1 MEGQPQPEL
10 KERIRRAL
18 EGKQARFCD
27 IKYTYPERT
36 TEGTALQVR
45 DMTELRAIDPITMA
59 RIYYKEKTDV
69 EMTDAQVALL
79 QQIIEEVKQ

>member
-1 MEGQPQPEL
+1 
-10 KERIRRAL
+10 
-18 EGKQARFCD
+18 
-27 IKYTYPERT
+27 
-36 TEGTALQVR
+36 
-45 DMTELRAIDPITMA
+45 MA